1 MYVCVEYCKLK
12 VEKKRSIVRAYCLFT
27 AELAEAASTRARLL
41 LLYSVQHLPC
51 SALLCFFTILKFPF
65 DFVRLLNLRGNCS
78 AYGP

>member
-1 MYVCVEYCKLK
+1 MYVCVWNTVKNLCDGVEYCKLK

-51 SALLCFFTILKFPF
+51 SALLLH
-65 DFVRLLNLRGNCS
+65 NS
-78 AYGP
+78 